1 MTIYNSEKGQHP
13 IETGSYRLPT
23 KEIINLYAVVS
34 RWISNRSPGGIIY
47 GRPRLGKTRAISML
61 EFQLKK
67 EFGEDLQIFKMLCSQ
82 HKPSEN
88 RFYTD
93 LLREIGHFAYNQGKS
108 EIKKERLIKYFI
120 ERAQSSYHKKIIL
133 FIDEAHMLYESD
145 YNWLMD
151 IYNQLDRY
159 NITMTVI
166 LVGQDELMFQK
177 SAFIASC
184 KMQIV
189 GRFMV
194 HEYMF
199 SGIKSKE
206 ELEYCLNAYD
216 ELTEFPEDSGCSYT
230 EYFFPQAFQDGKRL
244 NNEAD
249 FILEKFEEVRANN
262 NISSDFELPM
272 QYFTLFIDNCM
283 TVFGQNGKGI
293 YWPNSDTWEESIK
306 LCGYIEAEVHNS
318 MFGK

>member
-1 MTIYNSEKGQHP
+1 MTVHYLEKGQHP
-13 IETGSYRLPT
+13 IEIGSYRLPT
-23 KEIINLYAVVS
+23 KEIIKLYAVVS

-47 GRPRLGKTRAISML
+47 GKPRLGKTRAISML
-61 EFQLKK
+61 EHQLKK
-67 EFGEDLQIFKMLCSQ
+67 EFGQDLQIFKMLCSQ
-82 HKPSEN
+82 HKPNEN
-88 RFYTD
+88 RFYTE
-93 LLREIGHFAYNQGKS
+93 LLRAIGHFAYNQGKA
-108 EIKKERLIKYFI
+108 EVKKERLIKYFI

-177 SAFIASC
+177 SAFITSS

-199 SGIKSKE
+199 SGIKSEE
-206 ELEYCLNAYD
+206 ELEYCLRAYD
-216 ELTEFPEDSGCSYT
+216 EFTEYPEDSGCSYT
-230 EYFFPQAFQDGKRL
+230 EFFFPEAFRDGRRL
-244 NNEAD
+244 SDETYS
-249 FILEKFEEVRANN
+249 ILKKFEEAKVNN

-272 QYFTLFIDNCM
+272 QFFTLFIDNCM
-283 TVFGQNGKGI
+283 KTFGVNGKGI
-293 YWPNSDTWEESIK
+293 YWPSSDEWEESIK
-306 LCGYIEAEVHNS
+306 LCGYIESEMHNA

>member
-1 MTIYNSEKGQHP
+1 MVEKGQHP

-34 RWISNRSPGGIIY
+34 RLIANRSPGVIIY

-67 EFGEDLQIFKMLCSQ
+67 EFGDDLQIFKMLCSQ
-82 HKPSEN
+82 HKPNEN

-93 LLREIGHFAYNQGKS
+93 LLREIGHFAYNQGKA

-133 FIDEAHMLYESD
+133 FIDEAHMLYEND

-166 LVGQDELMFQK
+166 LVGQEELMYQK
-177 SAFIASC
+177 SAFIASN

-199 SGIKSKE
+199 SGIKSSK
-206 ELEYCLNAYD
+206 ELEYCLRAYD
-216 ELTEFPEDSGCSYT
+216 ELTEYPEDSGCSYT
-230 EYFFPQAFQDGKRL
+230 EFFFPEAFRDGRRL
-244 NNEAD
+244 SYETD
-249 FILEKFEEVRANN
+249 SILEKFEEIRANK
-262 NISSDFELPM
+262 NISSAFELPM

-283 TVFGQNGKGI
+283 KVFGVNGKGI
-293 YWPNSDTWEESIK
+293 YWPSSNEWEESIK
-306 LCGYIEAEVHNS
+306 LCGYIEAEMHNS
-318 MFGK
+318 MFRK